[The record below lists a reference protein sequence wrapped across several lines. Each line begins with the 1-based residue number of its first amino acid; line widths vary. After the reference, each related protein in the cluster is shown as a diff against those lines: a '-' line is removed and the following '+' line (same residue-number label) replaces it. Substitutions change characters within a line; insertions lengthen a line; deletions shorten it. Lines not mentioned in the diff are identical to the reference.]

1 MGWFSKDEEKKATAP
16 TPQKKYKFEDFVES
30 LPPLPPD
37 PSLEAKV
44 RSLEAKVAHLRV
56 RVSDLEASR
65 LAEQKAVDTW
75 FKEMAAATF
84 CELRDSLS
92 KI

>member
-30 LPPLPPD
+30 LPPD
-37 PSLEAKV
+37 RSLEAKV